1 MVSHPATKCSL
12 SSRGV
17 VRLSARHCTFVFTMV
32 ATMVVV
38 SSQVAFA
45 ATPTAVIARKGV
57 SEIQPSASDDY
68 VVWSQNS
75 AEHPRHFNSYVTT
88 SGERKIRLNEAGTM
102 SFAAGIEGPLV
113 LYQSEGPKG
122 SDLRL
127 YDLTRGQR
135 TNPGTTVNTKYVE
148 YQPNISTEHYFFG
161 RGKFWGASPWARLIL
176 YDRST
181 GRSRVVAEMD
191 PRRGYIDSNQV
202 NGDWVVWER
211 CHFGDDRYFNCDVF
225 RYQISTR
232 DTLRLPNPGK
242 QQYGSSVTANGTVYF
257 LRTGVSDYWRCGAGT
272 KIIRHPVDGPET
284 VIASLARGRDAYA
297 TFSLEGAYDTASIY
311 FDRRICKQGEI
322 GDIFK
327 VEDALAT

>member
-1 MVSHPATKCSL
+1 MTATI
-12 SSRGV
+12 
-17 VRLSARHCTFVFTMV
+17 
-32 ATMVVV
+32 VVV
-38 SSQVAFA
+38 ASQVAFA

-57 SEIQPSASDDY
+57 SEIQPSASGDY

-75 AEHPRHFNSYVTT
+75 ARHPRHFDGYAAT
-88 SGERKIRLNEAGTM
+88 SGERRIRLNEAGT
-102 SFAAGIEGPLV
+102 SSLAAAIDGTSV
-113 LYQSEGPKG
+113 LYQSEGPTG

-127 YDLTRGQR
+127 YDLIRGQR
-135 TNPGTTVNTKYVE
+135 RDPGAAVNTKYFE

-211 CHFGDDRYFNCDVF
+211 CLFGDDGFFNCDVF

-232 DTLRLPNPGK
+232 ETLRLPNPGK
-242 QQYGSSVTANGTVYF
+242 QQYGSSVMSDGTVYF
-257 LRTGVSDYWRCGAGT
+257 LRTGVSDYWKCGAGT
-272 KIIRHPVDGPET
+272 RIIRHPIEGPET
-284 VIASLARGRDAYA
+284 VVASLARGKDAYA
-297 TFSLEGAYDTASIY
+297 TFALEDAYDTVSIY
-311 FDRRICKQGEI
+311 FDRRICGQGEI
-322 GDIFK
+322 GDIFR